1 MYQIDHNLSVK
12 IILKDKRVP
21 YYEFRIALS
30 NIFTIPYLVNKN
42 EESKN
47 VNLILVRFI
56 DDS

>member
-1 MYQIDHNLSVK
+1 MS
-12 IILKDKRVP
+12 KDKRVA
-21 YYEFRIALS
+21 YYEFRIALN

>member
-1 MYQIDHNLSVK
+1 M
-12 IILKDKRVP
+12 LKDKRVP
-21 YYEFRIALS
+21 YYEFRIAL
-30 NIFTIPYLVNKN
+30 NNTFTIPYLVNKN